1 MVKNKV
7 LSVAIT
13 TVVLLILLSA
23 CADNDNQLGN
33 GEGNPSVYDSITEA
47 MEEELNK
54 LIILEPIRNSGE
66 MLLVDESHPDWV
78 GTDYYIFIGYD
89 TYSNVI
95 RVTINVEETK
105 GKDILTEFL
114 RIEGHWEK
122 YNEVSLTFNAHT
134 IEVVKDDVEWDNNA
148 MPGEM

>member
-13 TVVLLILLSA
+13 TVVLLLLLSA

-54 LIILEPIRNSGE
+54 LIILEPIQNS
-66 MLLVDESHPDWV
+66 
-78 GTDYYIFIGYD
+78 
-89 TYSNVI
+89 
-95 RVTINVEETK
+95 
-105 GKDILTEFL
+105 
-114 RIEGHWEK
+114 
-122 YNEVSLTFNAHT
+122 
-134 IEVVKDDVEWDNNA
+134 
-148 MPGEM
+148 